1 MNAKSRAD
9 QLRAKGAAMTANLTD
24 EALCI
29 AWMVTETQPVTEE
42 LAITRGWLMDELE
55 RRMNA
60 LDTRDAKSPHSFG
73 QSVSRFDRW
82 LFADC
87 EGPNNPATYLI

>member
-1 MNAKSRAD
+1 MDIEAREQAK
-9 QLRAKGAAMTANLTD
+9 AKVQAMAAKLTT
-24 EALCI
+24 EALCL
-29 AWMVTETQPVTEE
+29 AWMATEMQPATEE
-42 LAITRGWLMDELE
+42 LAITRGWIMDELE

-60 LDTRDAKSPHSFG
+60 LDTRDAKSAYSLG

-87 EGPNNPATYLI
+87 EGANNPASYLI

>member
-1 MNAKSRAD
+1 MDIEARD
-9 QLRAKGAAMTANLTD
+9 RAKAKVQAMAAKLTD

-29 AWMVTETQPVTEE
+29 AWMATETQPVTEE
-42 LAITRGWLMDELE
+42 LAITRGWIMDELE

-60 LDTRDAKSPHSFG
+60 LDKRDAKSAYSLG

-87 EGPNNPATYLI
+87 EGANNPASYLT

>member
-1 MNAKSRAD
+1 MDDKTREQAEAKA
-9 QLRAKGAAMTANLTD
+9 LAMAAKLTN
-24 EALCI
+24 EALCL
-29 AWMVTETQPVTEE
+29 AWMATETQPVTEE
-42 LAITRGWLMDELE
+42 LALTRGWLMDELE

-60 LDTRDAKSPHSFG
+60 LDARDARSAYSLG

-87 EGPNNPATYLI
+87 EGANNPAGYLI

>member
-1 MNAKSRAD
+1 MDAKERAA
-9 QLRAKGAAMTANLTD
+9 QLRAKGAEMVGRLND

-29 AWMVTETQPVTEE
+29 AWMATEAQPVTEA
-42 LAITRGWLMDELE
+42 LAITRGWIMDELE

-60 LDTRDAKSPHSFG
+60 LDKRDAKSPYSVG

-87 EGPNNPATYLI
+87 EGANNPASYLI

>member
-1 MNAKSRAD
+1 MDAKSRE
-9 QLRAKGAAMTANLTD
+9 QAKAKALAMVAALND
-24 EALCI
+24 EALRL
-29 AWMVTETQPVTEE
+29 AWMATETQTVTEE

-60 LDTRDAKSPHSFG
+60 LDARDAKSAYSLG

-82 LFADC
+82 LFTDC
-87 EGPNNPATYLI
+87 DGANDPASYLI